1 MSKVRSQ
8 KGCAFHL
15 GHLVKLSPSLA
26 LTEASCHVMSC
37 PKMRPMWQE
46 TDASSRQP
54 VSAGSLPAA
63 VEVNLEKALSPMEP
77 SCDGRYWIVA
87 CRGT

>member
-1 MSKVRSQ
+1 MRSQ

-37 PKMRPMWQE
+37 PEMRPMWQE
-46 TDASSRQP
+46 TDVSSRQP
-54 VSAGSLPAA
+54 VSTGGLPAA
-63 VEVNLEKALSPMEP
+63 TVVNLEKAPSPMEP
-77 SCDGRYWIVA
+77 SSDGRYWIVA
-87 CRGT
+87 YRGP